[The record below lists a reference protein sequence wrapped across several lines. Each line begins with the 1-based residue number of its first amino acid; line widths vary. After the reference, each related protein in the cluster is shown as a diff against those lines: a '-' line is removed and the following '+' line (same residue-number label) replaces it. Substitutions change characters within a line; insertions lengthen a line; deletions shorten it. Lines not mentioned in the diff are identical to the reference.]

1 MYTGNLFSERLKQVA
16 FLLLILFLGFIITK
30 DLTYFLSSLLGA
42 ITLYVILRKPYRYL
56 LNKGWKSL
64 AATSVLLLSTI
75 FIILILGVGILGVIY
90 EKLTSYDPN
99 SVLENVKNIQALI
112 NERFNY
118 NIFSEEVIAKA
129 FAVVSSILPRII
141 ATTGSV
147 VTNLLMMMFLLYFML
162 KESAS
167 FEKWIEQLVPLS
179 APSISLLKKE
189 INKMVLSNAIGIPV
203 ILLGQGAAA
212 GIGYWIAGAG
222 DPIVWGMATGIFG
235 LVPVIGTAGVWL
247 PLSLNLLIGGHIWQ
261 GIFLIAWGAIII
273 SSVDNLIRMT
283 FLSKQA
289 NVHPLIALFGVLLG
303 INLFGF
309 WGIIFGPL
317 LLSTFF
323 LLLKIYKKE
332 FLS

>member
-16 FLLLILFLGFIITK
+16 FLLTILLLGYVIVN

-56 LNKGWKSL
+56 LARNWKPL
-64 AATSVLLLSTI
+64 AATSVLLLATVLL
-75 FIILILGVGILGVIY
+75 IIVLGVGILGVIY

-99 SVLENVKNIQALI
+99 SFFENVKNIQALI
-112 NERFNY
+112 NERFHY
-118 NIFSEEVIAKA
+118 NIFSEEVIAKGV
-129 FAVVSSILPRII
+129 AVVSSILPRII
-141 ATTGSV
+141 STTGSV

-162 KESAS
+162 KDSAT
-167 FEKWIEQLVPLS
+167 FEKGVEQMVPLS
-179 APSISLLKKE
+179 ASSISLLKKE
-189 INKMVLSNAIGIPV
+189 TKKMVLSNAIGIPV
-203 ILLGQGAAA
+203 IMLGQGAAA
-212 GIGYWIAGAG
+212 GLGFWIAGAG
-222 DPIVWGMATGIFG
+222 DPVVWGIATGIFG

-261 GIFLIAWGAIII
+261 GIFLLAWGAIVI
-273 SSVDNLIRMT
+273 SSVDNLIRMV
-283 FLSKQA
+283 FLSRQA

-317 LLSTFF
+317 LLSSFF
-323 LLLKIYKKE
+323 LLLRIYKKE